1 MFEAIPELDDDEFFM
16 KLMNKPHKLR
26 ISGIGDLRESNNGKG
41 HYFYIDFVL
50 VETSQEVGI
59 GFNVKV
65 NDDGTL
71 YVGEGAKLYP
81 LLSFVSG
88 IEHDA
93 IRCTKE
99 DIDDALSDLEFEA
112 KASREKKGNKKWYVI
127 RPISKGG
134 E

>member
-1 MFEAIPELDDDEFFM
+1 MFEGIHELDDDEFFM
-16 KLMNKPHKLR
+16 KLMSKPHKLR
-26 ISGIGDLRESNNGKG
+26 ISNIGDLRESNNGNG
-41 HYFYIDFVL
+41 NYFYIDFVL

-65 NDDGTL
+65 NDDMTL
-71 YVGEGAKLYP
+71 YVSKDAKLYP

-88 IEHDA
+88 IKDDK
-93 IRCTKE
+93 IRCTKK